1 MKKQGKKIILSAAL
15 LSLATIPVASISMTN
30 SVSTTLTKVGEE
42 NHAVTNPTTSVEIRL
57 NKNYKSLEWYNKK
70 FSSSVSEENLK
81 ELLQPN
87 IEFDVNWGVNILTP
101 TDGSEAL
108 SSGYVEFSVYQI
120 QKNISDGVSAG
131 PTTDGSDVRT
141 WIDAPDNINYT
152 DNTSS
157 SISMKANL
165 SSDVEINGVNIPKDK
180 VWTTK
185 NIQDLFLPYKYNF
198 SWNTNDQ
205 IGEFLSRTSDATLTA
220 ESIYSNMIST
230 SSITDILPKKET
242 ITKLIKFSQN
252 DLTSDFGV
260 SNTNATKYGVGKI
273 NINFTSDS
281 TTNNGNLWASGNV
294 PNITKLVRG
303 LGQTKE
309 KMHFNVDDDGGSS
322 FLQTV
327 LNLDLIRDKNPNFKT
342 PAILGEKTATEA
354 KISDFTPS
362 ELINALTFSNNGS
375 SIFNLLTTQDFLKT
389 PSSAP
394 ALYLTYMGSNM
405 LNVGVTETDSA
416 TQWKG
421 TGLFQ
426 QGDVDYIENGVV
438 TKQVNAANESN
449 IISITPNADDVNG
462 ILNLKVVY
470 NYYDVFKNVIES
482 NKVTSITIEGMQ
494 QSQVADDLFAQWKS
508 IDNLL
513 YSNIND
519 VSTAF
524 NNNKD
529 NAEFLKSFSNSF
541 FSGSQTTYDLDRQ
554 VNITTST
561 DNVITITLTFP
572 EFGREKNFVVAQDY
586 QLESGSSGINFNSQ
600 SQVQNSVSDYGS
612 YSPNTLIDAILN
624 GKVSLSNFVSA
635 PSGSTTIV
643 TQNSTN
649 DGIVIQVT
657 TGNSSSAAF
666 YTGLQKSPSVSFV
679 YNFAFSDDTDETLQ
693 SGLATLRS
701 IPIEKITNEN
711 VYEYYIS
718 KLPVYN
724 GANKIALAST
734 DIKNI
739 NKNLDNNSIDVSIL
753 VPSYNSADKTLS
765 EDDRTFSITL
775 NGFISEKQIDDNSSP
790 KITDLTIPLS
800 VSFAVIIVLI
810 MIGLLVHLILKQKRL
825 SKSKINLKEL
835 RESSKTKR

>member
-494 QSQVADDLFAQWKS
+494 QNQVADDLFAQWKS

-775 NGFISEKQIDDNSSP
+775 NGFISEK
-790 KITDLTIPLS
+790 
-800 VSFAVIIVLI
+800 
-810 MIGLLVHLILKQKRL
+810 
-825 SKSKINLKEL
+825 
-835 RESSKTKR
+835 

>member
-1 MKKQGKKIILSAAL
+1 
-15 LSLATIPVASISMTN
+15 
-30 SVSTTLTKVGEE
+30 
-42 NHAVTNPTTSVEIRL
+42 
-57 NKNYKSLEWYNKK
+57 
-70 FSSSVSEENLK
+70 
-81 ELLQPN
+81 
-87 IEFDVNWGVNILTP
+87 
-101 TDGSEAL
+101 
-108 SSGYVEFSVYQI
+108 
-120 QKNISDGVSAG
+120 
-131 PTTDGSDVRT
+131 
-141 WIDAPDNINYT
+141 
-152 DNTSS
+152 
-157 SISMKANL
+157 
-165 SSDVEINGVNIPKDK
+165 
-180 VWTTK
+180 
-185 NIQDLFLPYKYNF
+185 
-198 SWNTNDQ
+198 
-205 IGEFLSRTSDATLTA
+205 
-220 ESIYSNMIST
+220 
-230 SSITDILPKKET
+230 
-242 ITKLIKFSQN
+242 
-252 DLTSDFGV
+252 
-260 SNTNATKYGVGKI
+260 
-273 NINFTSDS
+273 S

>member
-1 MKKQGKKIILSAAL
+1 MKKQGKKIILGAAL
-15 LSLATIPVASISMTN
+15 LSLATIPVASISMSN
-30 SVSTTLTKVGEE
+30 SVSTTLNKVGEE
-42 NHAVTNPTTSVEIRL
+42 THAVENPTTNVEIRL
-57 NKNYKSLEWYNKK
+57 NTSYKSLEWYNKQ

-87 IEFDVNWGVNILTP
+87 VEFDVNWGINILTP

-141 WIDAPDNINYT
+141 WIDAPDNINFT
-152 DNTSS
+152 NNTQSN
-157 SISMKANL
+157 ISMKANPT
-165 SSDVEINGVNIPKDK
+165 SDVEINGVTIPKDK

-185 NIQDLFLPYKYNF
+185 NIPDLFLPYKYNF
-198 SWNTNDQ
+198 AWNTNDQ
-205 IGEFLSRTSDATLTA
+205 IGDFLSRTSDTTLTA
-220 ESIYSNMIST
+220 DSIYSNMIST
-230 SSITDILPKKET
+230 SSITDILPSKET
-242 ITKLIKFSQN
+242 VISLIKFTQN
-252 DLTSDFGV
+252 DLSSDFGI
-260 SNTNATKYGVGKI
+260 SNDNATKYGVGKI
-273 NINFTSDS
+273 NINFSNNTNTS
-281 TTNNGNLWASGNV
+281 NGNLWATGTT

-303 LGQTKE
+303 LGSTKE
-309 KMHFNVDDDGGSS
+309 IMHFNVDDDGGSN
-322 FLQTV
+322 FLSTT
-327 LNLDLIRDKNPNFKT
+327 LDLNAIKDKNPNFKT
-342 PAILGEKTATEA
+342 PAALEKTATEA

-389 PSSAP
+389 PASAP

-405 LNVGVTETDSA
+405 LNVGVTATDNGAS
-416 TQWKG
+416 QWKG
-421 TGLFQ
+421 TGLYQ
-426 QGDVDYIENGVV
+426 QGNVDYIENGVV

-449 IISITPNADDVNG
+449 IISITPNADDANG
-462 ILNLKVVY
+462 ILNLKVAY

-482 NKVTSITIEGMQ
+482 NKVTSIKIEGMQ
-494 QSQVADDLFAQWKS
+494 QSEAADDLFAQWNS

-541 FSGSQTTYDLDRQ
+541 FSGSQATYDLDRQ
-554 VNITTST
+554 VEITTSGNT
-561 DNVITITLTFP
+561 LTVTLTFP
-572 EFGREKNFVVAQDY
+572 EFGREKNFVVTQDY
-586 QLESGSSGINFNSQ
+586 ELKTGSSGINFNSQ
-600 SQVQNSVSDYGS
+600 AQVQNSVSDYSS
-612 YSPNTLIDAILN
+612 YSPNSLIDAILN
-624 GKVSLSNFVSA
+624 GKVNLSSFVSA

-649 DGIVIQVT
+649 DGIIIQVT
-657 TGNSSSAAF
+657 TNNSSSAAF

-679 YNFAFSDDTDETLQ
+679 YNFAFSDDTDQILQ
-693 SGLATLRS
+693 AGLAALRS
-701 IPIEKITNEN
+701 IPIEKITDDN
-711 VYEYYIS
+711 VYEHYIS

-724 GANKIALAST
+724 GANKIALNST
-734 DIKNI
+734 DIKKI
-739 NKNLDNNSIDVSIL
+739 NKNLDNNSIDISIL

-835 RESSKTKR
+835 RESTKTKR